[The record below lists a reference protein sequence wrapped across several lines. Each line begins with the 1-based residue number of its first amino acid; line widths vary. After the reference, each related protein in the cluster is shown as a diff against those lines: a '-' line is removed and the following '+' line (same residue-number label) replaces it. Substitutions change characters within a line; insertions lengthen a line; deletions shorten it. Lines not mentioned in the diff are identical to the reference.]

1 MKPFDHAAINAV
13 LLCFVLCNVL
23 YPLCNCSIVYTAN
36 YTGSHI
42 LVSIKFCSSEVYNA
56 GPLVSFLSCKPFTFV
71 PSVHVMLIL
80 YVENLKPMVCQMS
93 VMRSMRKTISP
104 EHSIFLY
111 CTQNDFIF
119 SLQHFDNG

>member
-23 YPLCNCSIVYTAN
+23 CPLCNCSTVHTAN

-42 LVSIKFCSSEVYNA
+42 LLSIKLCSSEVYNA
-56 GPLVSFLSCKPFTFV
+56 GPLVSFLSCKLCTFV
-71 PSVHVMLIL
+71 PSVHAMLIL
-80 YVENLKPMVCQMS
+80 YVDNLKPMVCQMS
-93 VMRSMRKTISP
+93 VMRSMRKTISA
-104 EHSIFLY
+104 ELSICLY

-119 SLQHFDNG
+119 SLQHFDDG